1 MPAII
6 EASVKP
12 LEKIDG
18 IKIVQVDGLNRG
30 ASGGG
35 DGPSGSSGGGNLAEQ
50 AVAAALAYRAQQPI
64 LDAVLGEI
72 GMKGGDLNGLVE
84 AVRKDIAPAAGNGAD
99 RNARNAPPAN
109 TVSPGTPA
117 L

>member
-1 MPAII
+1 M
-6 EASVKP
+6 
-12 LEKIDG
+12 
-18 IKIVQVDGLNRG
+18 QVDGLNRG

-35 DGPSGSSGGGNLAEQ
+35 DSPSGSSGGGNLAEQ

-84 AVRKDIAPAAGNGAD
+84 AMRKDIAPAAGKGAD

-109 TVSPGTPA
+109 TVSPETPPGNTSTQCPP
-117 L
+117 